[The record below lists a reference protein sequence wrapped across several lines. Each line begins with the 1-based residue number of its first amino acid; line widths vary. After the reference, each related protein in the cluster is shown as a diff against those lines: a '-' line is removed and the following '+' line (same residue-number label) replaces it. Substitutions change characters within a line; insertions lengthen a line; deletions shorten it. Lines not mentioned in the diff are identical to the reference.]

1 MFEMDKCREEFEK
14 IEWVKD
20 RLKYV
25 WWSQNNEYCDT
36 GKHPRAN
43 ASFLNGALYLFREQQ
58 AKVEEL
64 QKRVDVLTQTMGELL
79 EEMKYPTATFEEVIV
94 CGVKMLE
101 QALKGG
107 RMKAIKIPCE
117 HDLLSKDDDIWA
129 NAVMRCKG
137 GSPYCGADG
146 YCHAGGTCFA
156 DQELTRE
163 QAILEV
169 DRLAQELHNA
179 KIENDKLRNAASQLV
194 SQLELAKEQNLKN
207 GNDQRVFALKFCI
220 HEIKK
225 AMG

>member
-1 MFEMDKCREEFEK
+1 
-14 IEWVKD
+14 
-20 RLKYV
+20 
-25 WWSQNNEYCDT
+25 
-36 GKHPRAN
+36 
-43 ASFLNGALYLFREQQ
+43 
-58 AKVEEL
+58 
-64 QKRVDVLTQTMGELL
+64 
-79 EEMKYPTATFEEVIV
+79 
-94 CGVKMLE
+94 
-101 QALKGG
+101 
-107 RMKAIKIPCE
+107 MKAIKIPCE
-117 HDLLSKDDDIWA
+117 HDLLSKNPDVWA

-146 YCHAGGTCFA
+146 YCHVGGSCFA

-194 SQLELAKEQNLKN
+194 NQLELAKEHNLKN

-225 AMG
+225 AMR